1 MQRTQ
6 VMAACLLAAVATSTL
21 SPRASWAAPQELS
34 CTLNNPGGAQST
46 QNEPVTVTFDD
57 NAKTLQA
64 QRSGRNYS
72 FADVSIS
79 NVAISGDAGTV
90 SLAIDRSS
98 LGLVWQQ
105 YGTDKVTTEY
115 GKCRQNSAS
124 AAAR

>member
-6 VMAACLLAAVATSTL
+6 VMAACLSAAVTMSAI
-21 SPRASWAAPQELS
+21 SPRISWAESQQLS
-34 CTLNNPGGAQST
+34 CTLNNPGGAPSA
-46 QNEPVTVTFDD
+46 QNVPVTVTFDD

-64 QRSGRNYS
+64 QRAGRNYS

-115 GKCRQNSAS
+115 GQCRQNTAS
-124 AAAR
+124 GAGR